1 VSIALEDGPAYYYP
15 VRHAGDNL
23 PEEQVFAYLRD
34 EASRYEGIIC
44 GANLQYDL
52 DYLAQVG
59 IDFPNV
65 SFFRD
70 CQIADPLICE
80 LHDTYSLDA
89 IAQRWGMPGKDEQV
103 LKEAASSWGI
113 DPKVDMWKLPARY
126 VGEYAIQDAILPLK
140 LLRRQER
147 EIEEQDI
154 WDVYDLESRVLP
166 ILLKMRRRGVR
177 VDRNR
182 LQTIEDWSEQEEKA
196 VLQQVR
202 DLSGVEIPVGGV
214 WKADIVARALEA
226 VGISVNRT
234 AKTKQPMV
242 DKHLLGNATHPIGQL
257 IERARKVNKLR
268 TTFAASVREH
278 LIGDR
283 IHCSFHQLRMTRDD
297 GTGKGA
303 RFGRLSCTD
312 PNLQQQPS
320 RDDFAKMWRSIYV
333 PDDDG
338 MFASCDYSQQE
349 PRMLVHFAETSGC
362 PGALRA
368 GDTYRRDP
376 DADNHTMMA
385 RMIYRYAEDQEPS
398 KTHRT
403 NAKIIFLG
411 LCYAMGG
418 AKLATG
424 LGLPTKPMKLKDG
437 RTIEVA
443 GDEAQKILDQFH
455 REVPFVRSLAKLCE
469 DRAKSRGFIRTLS
482 GRKCRFPEGENGF
495 DWCHKALN
503 RLIQG
508 SAADQ
513 TKMAM
518 VALDAA
524 GHKIQLQIHDEINL
538 TVQERKQAEE
548 VGEIM
553 RTCVKLSVPSKVDVE
568 VGPNWGDQT

>member
-1 VSIALEDGPAYYYP
+1 VSVAIEDGPAFYYP
-15 VRHAGDNL
+15 IRHAGDNL
-23 PEEQVFAYLRD
+23 PADQVLGYLRD
-34 EASRYEGIIC
+34 QAKSYSGIIC

-52 DYLAQVG
+52 DFLAQEG
-59 IDFPNV
+59 IEFPNV
-65 SFFRD
+65 KFFRD
-70 CQIADPLICE
+70 CQIADPLIYE
-80 LHDTYSLDA
+80 LYDSYSLQA
-89 IAQRWGMPGKDEQV
+89 ISERWGIPGKDESA
-103 LKEAASSWGI
+103 LKEAASAWGV
-113 DPKVDMWKLPARY
+113 DPKVGMKDLPARY
-126 VGEYAIQDAILPLK
+126 VGEYAIQDAILPLQ
-140 LLRRQER
+140 LLRKQER
-147 EIEEQDI
+147 VIEDQELGE
-154 WDVYDLESRVLP
+154 VYDLESRVLP
-166 ILLKMRRRGVR
+166 ILIKMKRRGVR

-182 LQTIEDWSEQEEKA
+182 LQQIEDWSEEQERT
-196 VLQQVR
+196 VLEQVR
-202 DLSGVEIPVGGV
+202 DLTGVTIPVGDV
-214 WKADIVARALEA
+214 WKAEILAKALDA
-226 VGISVNRT
+226 VGIHVGRT

-242 DKHLLGNATHPIGQL
+242 DKFLLANTQHPVGQL

-278 LIGDR
+278 LVGDR

-320 RDDFAKMWRSIYV
+320 RDDFAKMWRSIYI
-333 PDDDG
+333 PDGDG
-338 MFASCDYSQQE
+338 LFASCDYSQQE
-349 PRMLVHFAETSGC
+349 PRMLVHFAEVSGC
-362 PGALRA
+362 PGARRA
-368 GDTYRRDP
+368 ADMYRRNP

-385 RMIYRYAEDQEPS
+385 RMIYKYAEDQEPS

-411 LCYAMGG
+411 LCYSMGG
-418 AKLATG
+418 AKLAAG
-424 LGLPTKPMKLKDG
+424 LGMSTKMMKLKDG
-437 RTIEVA
+437 RSIEVA

-455 REVPFVRSLAKLCE
+455 REVPFVRSLAKMCE
-469 DRAKSRGFIRTLS
+469 ERAKLKGYIRTLS
-482 GRKCRFPEGENGF
+482 GRRCRFPEGENGF

-518 VALDAA
+518 VALDQD
-524 GHKIQLQIHDEINL
+524 GHEIQLQIHDEINL
-538 TVQERKQAEE
+538 TVQAREQAER

-553 RTCVKLSVPSKVDVE
+553 RNCVELSVPSKVDVE